1 MAAAQAALAD
11 AQQQERQVPVQQRQT
26 DAMRAAEAQ
35 AVANAAAA
43 AARFGQTRI
52 FAPASGIVTLRAAR
66 QGEVVNP
73 GSPIVTLFD
82 LSSTWVDADVEET
95 YADLIAMGQTLRV
108 RLPSGAEITGPVIYK
123 AVEADFATQRDVSR
137 TKRDIK
143 TVAIRVRVA
152 NPEGKLPLG
161 MTAWVMLPVPALA
174 AASAGQHARRISRHG
189 SAKPIP
195 RTASRSRSK
204 ASASALARCWRWITS
219 ASRCRRGEI
228 FGLLGPNG
236 AGKSTLI
243 RMLTTLVPPTSGTA
257 IVAGH
262 DIIRDPNAVR
272 ASIGVIPQNMTSDP
286 ELTCAENLGIHARLY
301 GITGARRRQR
311 TAELL
316 EAVGLSDR
324 ANALAATLSGGMRR
338 RLEIA
343 RGMVHDPQILFL
355 DEPTTGLDPVS
366 RISVWEMI
374 THLRAQ
380 QGRTLFLT
388 THYMD
393 EADRLCDRVAIVD
406 RGRIVALDTP
416 VALKASVPGASRIE
430 VQFEPDL
437 PHGAADLES
446 LPAVKSVR
454 ALGSATYRIS
464 SDRGPASAQE
474 LIELAREHKL
484 ELKSLSVQSTS
495 LDDVFL
501 HYTGHG
507 LAEMAE
513 AAAPPAAQREE
524 APDEASF
531 GPGRARYA
539 QVPPQPGADL
549 RLAGAAAGAVGHPGQ
564 RLRRQYQE
572 RHPGRGQPRS
582 RTGIGGCAGARAR
595 RGRQRA
601 HLPAHRLRRRG
612 RRPQRPAQGR
622 AERRS

>member
-1 MAAAQAALAD
+1 M
-11 AQQQERQVPVQQRQT
+11 
-26 DAMRAAEAQ
+26 
-35 AVANAAAA
+35 
-43 AARFGQTRI
+43 
-52 FAPASGIVTLRAAR
+52 TLRAAR

-108 RLPSGAEITGPVIYK
+108 RLPSGTEVTGPVIYK

-143 TVAIRVRVA
+143 TVAIRVRVS

-161 MTAWVMLPVPALA
+161 MTAWVMLPVPALPPA
-174 AASAGQHARRISRHG
+174 AGQQREGLA
-189 SAKPIP
+189 AMEAQANP
-195 RTASRSRSK
+195 RTASPSRSK

-219 ASRCRRGEI
+219 ASRCESGEI

-286 ELTCAENLGIHARLY
+286 ELTCAENIGIHARLY

-324 ANALAATLSGGMRR
+324 ANALASTLSGGMRR

-343 RGMVHDPQILFL
+343 RGLVHDPQILFL
-355 DEPTTGLDPVS
+355 DEPTTGLDPAS

-406 RGRIVALDTP
+406 SGRMVALDTP

-430 VQFEPDL
+430 LQFEPDL
-437 PHGAADLES
+437 PHGAADLEP

-474 LIELAREHKL
+474 LIELARDAQARTE
-484 ELKSLSVQSTS
+484 SSVGAVHQSGRRIPA
-495 LDDVFL
+495 L
-501 HYTGHG
+501 HRPRAGG
-507 LAEMAE
+507 DGRSRRSRR
-513 AAAPPAAQREE
+513 PRRRKE

-531 GPGRARYA
+531 GPGGARYA
-539 QVPPQPGADL
+539 QVPPQPGAAV
-549 RLAGAAAGAVGHPGQ
+549 RLAGDAAAAVDHPGQ

-572 RHPGRGQPRS
+572 RHPGRGQPGS
-582 RTGIGGCAGARAR
+582 GTGIGGCAGARPR

-601 HLPAHRLRRRG
+601 HLPAHRLRRPG

-622 AERRS
+622 AERRF